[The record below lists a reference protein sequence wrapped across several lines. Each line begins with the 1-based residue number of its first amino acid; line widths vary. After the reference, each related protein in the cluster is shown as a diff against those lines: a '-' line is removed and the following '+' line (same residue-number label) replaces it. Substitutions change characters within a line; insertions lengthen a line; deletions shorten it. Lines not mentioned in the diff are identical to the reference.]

1 MSTSTEQETKEKE
14 QHEAT
19 IIVNGRSVTVTEKE
33 LTFDRVVEL
42 SVLPTGPDIIFTI
55 TYRRGHGNKPEGSMV
70 EGGDPVKAKDG
81 MVFNVDSTNR
91 S

>member
-1 MSTSTEQETKEKE
+1 MSTSAEQTTTEKE

-33 LTFDRVVEL
+33 LTFDQVVEL
-42 SVLPTGPDIIFTI
+42 SGLPTGPDIIFTI
-55 TYRRGHGNKPEGSMV
+55 TYRKGHGNKPEGSMV
-70 EGGDPVKAKDG
+70 EGGDPVKVKDG